1 MATKETKISGK
12 KQYLIAYHFLYEDGR
27 TGVGEFISYIDNNIK
42 IDSNVIQNW
51 KEFLKETNGFKNTV
65 ILNVMNLDNL

>member
-1 MATKETKISGK
+1 M
-12 KQYLIAYHFLYEDGR
+12 QQPHHFLYEDGR
-27 TGVGEFISYIDNNIK
+27 TGVGELISYIDNNIK

>member
-12 KQYLIAYHFLYEDGR
+12 KQYLIAYHFLCENGS
-27 TGVGEFISYIDNNIK
+27 TGVGEMISYIDNNIK

-51 KEFLKETNGFKNTV
+51 KEFLKEKNGFKNTV

>member
-1 MATKETKISGK
+1 MVAKETKINGK
-12 KQYLIAYHFLYEDGR
+12 KEYLIAYHFFTKDGR
-27 TGVGEFISYIDNNIK
+27 TGVGELISYIDNNIK